1 MSSRYGKGDTVLSFE
16 FHANVRHF
24 VFFVLLDVARL
35 QKKCNQIKL
44 LKWIHFKPSLFQ
56 HVGTTSSLK
65 GKVQKLKVLLVLLYD
80 VETWISF
87 SHSKLNFRIKISG
100 NWRCSR
106 RTKIHR
112 PKWHRPSKRTSSL
125 RSNELTEA
133 TLSFGAWCPKLAM
146 TSSLNLV
153 NPLSSMDTDC
163 EAEITNTLL
172 TCFTIHRLKYGR
184 SIRNAWKDP
193 WKSHPVNTLLASVR
207 FTLYRMAFHFR
218 SISIVIRGDK
228 WKFFFVFLH
237 CSGEFN
243 DLGIAEGKIDP
254 SQFGQIGAVRLVI
267 KSASKN
273 WVIISEVRKKAN
285 NLCLYLM
292 ELVID

>member
-1 MSSRYGKGDTVLSFE
+1 MLSFE
-16 FHANVRHF
+16 FHANVRH
-24 VFFVLLDVARL
+24 L
-35 QKKCNQIKL
+35 
-44 LKWIHFKPSLFQ
+44 PSLFFWM
-56 HVGTTSSLK
+56 
-65 GKVQKLKVLLVLLYD
+65 LLVCRRNVIRSNSSNGSTSNRLFFNMWALLHLSRAKFRNWRYYWSCCMTLKPL
-80 VETWISF
+80 ETWISF

-125 RSNELTEA
+125 RSNELIEA

-193 WKSHPVNTLLASVR
+193 LKSHPVNTLLASVR
-207 FTLYRMAFHFR
+207 FTLYRIAFHFR
-218 SISIVIRGDK
+218 SISIDA
-228 WKFFFVFLH
+228 WW
-237 CSGEFN
+237 
-243 DLGIAEGKIDP
+243 
-254 SQFGQIGAVRLVI
+254 Q
-267 KSASKN
+267 
-273 WVIISEVRKKAN
+273 
-285 NLCLYLM
+285 M
-292 ELVID
+292 ELFLYSCIVQGSSTTLVLQRVKSIPVSLAKLALFA